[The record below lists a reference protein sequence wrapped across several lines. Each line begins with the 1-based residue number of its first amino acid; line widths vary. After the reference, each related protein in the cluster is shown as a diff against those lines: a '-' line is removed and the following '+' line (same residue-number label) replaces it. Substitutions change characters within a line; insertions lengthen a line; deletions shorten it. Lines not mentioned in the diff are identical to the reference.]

1 MKKLLSLLL
10 AAMLLATA
18 ALACV
23 PAAAEEASATAW
35 LLYTPVTGWPPN
47 DSMDGSV
54 YVTTSNATVT
64 GEVYYTVSLTY
75 TMPFAPAEGAQ
86 RLHIVIDNG
95 NALFPGMYMNV
106 TDVRVD
112 GASISCDPIGYGPT
126 GYSNGIVD
134 ENDSY
139 AVLYDQV
146 FVNGGLAG
154 AGHATW
160 DGSDLQPSVIDPNS
174 IVFGTQTIEVD
185 FFLSSQQ
192 NVEPAKPGEVKQVW
206 YNSNTTGV
214 AGLSLKDLG
223 IADDWHNIVPVDLTA
238 EGVHAFPMVAAD
250 AHQIGTAYV
259 IVANGQVQVHFEY
272 VAGEVYEKSQCIKW
286 FTSLEQLTAAELTS
300 IEGGLTAED
309 SVSIAEDLGNAE
321 VAYLSINNKVTFR
334 SPVDRFGHTLPRYFR
349 NAPVW
354 VAYREQLMTLLPA
367 DAE

>member
-10 AAMLLATA
+10 AMALLATS
-18 ALACV
+18 ALACF
-23 PAAAEEASATAW
+23 PASAEDASATAW

-47 DSMDGSV
+47 DTMDGSV

-64 GEVYYTVSLTY
+64 GEGYYTVALTY

-112 GASISCDPIGYGPT
+112 GVSVSCDPIGYGP
-126 GYSNGIVD
+126 GYAGGVAD

-146 FVNGGLAG
+146 FVNDNVAAKDHETWNGSGLQ
-154 AGHATW
+154 
-160 DGSDLQPSVIDPNS
+160 SSVIDPDS

-185 FFLSSQQ
+185 FFLSARQ

-286 FTSLEQLTAAELTS
+286 FTDLNAITAAELTS
-300 IEGGLTAED
+300 IEGGLTDAD
-309 SVSIAEDLGNAE
+309 SVSIAEDLGNAD
-321 VAYLSINNKVTFR
+321 VAFLSVNNKVTFR
-334 SPVDRFGHTLPRYFR
+334 SPVDSNGRSLPRYFR
-349 NAPVW
+349 NSPVW
-354 VAYREQLMTLLPA
+354 VEYREQLMTLL
-367 DAE
+367 DK